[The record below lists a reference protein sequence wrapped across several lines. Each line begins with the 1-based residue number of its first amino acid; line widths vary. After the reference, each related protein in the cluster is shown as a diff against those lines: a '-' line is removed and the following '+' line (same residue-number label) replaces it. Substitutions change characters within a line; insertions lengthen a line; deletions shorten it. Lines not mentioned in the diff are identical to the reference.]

1 MSSSSQY
8 IDGLKQYDTRTR
20 NPIVVSNPLQSAE
33 FKKKFLFEQQLL
45 EERVQAARAD
55 VERTNLMHGSSLTS
69 DSGPVSQQL
78 DYGNIVRLTYPN
90 AATAENFGLRVQS
103 FIQSV
108 SAVHTPSNVLLA
120 ASICSDDVNGP
131 VFNNINNLGQMPLS
145 LQSFLGPFMAG
156 GLDGYPHTGTTGL
169 FAYASHVTQDT
180 NGALFIYV
188 APHIGITRTNQVG
201 YMRRRG
207 QGYGDLSATC
217 GAAAAAAAWIA
228 NPAQVTAPSF
238 PNSGDPLLSNPSDY
252 QFFTLV
258 NAIWND
264 VDARNAI
271 KATSDFGRQMV
282 IATEAIRNAA
292 YNIIT
297 ASVGGTSTFSLAYDS
312 CFTGAF
318 KPDVYLSSGTFIN
331 VDDGYKAYVDVNNF
345 MKYNNSTGNFTDY
358 TTQFKAGLQLN

>member
-1 MSSSSQY
+1 MGYSRQY
-8 IDGLKQYDTRTR
+8 LEGLRQYDVRPR
-20 NPIVVSNPLQSAE
+20 KPVVVENYLQSE
-33 FKKKFLFEQQLL
+33 QYRKKLVFENQLL
-45 EERVQAARAD
+45 QERVQAARAD
-55 VERTNLMHGSSLTS
+55 VEHTNLMHGSSLTS
-69 DSGPVSQQL
+69 DSGPYVSQQL
-78 DYGNIVRLTYPN
+78 AYGNVVRRTYPN

-103 FIQSV
+103 YIQSV
-108 SAVHTPSNVLLA
+108 SAVHTASNVLFA

-131 VFNNINNLGQMPLS
+131 VFNNINNLGQMPQS

-169 FAYASHVTQDT
+169 FAYASHVTQNT

-188 APHIGITRTNQVG
+188 APHIGITRDGQVG

-217 GAAAAAAAWIA
+217 GAAAAAASWVSTS
-228 NPAQVTAPSF
+228 NVAPTF
-238 PNSGDPLLSNPSDY
+238 PNPDDLLLSNPSDY

-258 NAIWND
+258 DAIWSN
-264 VDARNAI
+264 VTARNAI
-271 KATSDFGRQMV
+271 KATSDFGQQM
-282 IATEAIRNAA
+282 ILATEAIRNAA